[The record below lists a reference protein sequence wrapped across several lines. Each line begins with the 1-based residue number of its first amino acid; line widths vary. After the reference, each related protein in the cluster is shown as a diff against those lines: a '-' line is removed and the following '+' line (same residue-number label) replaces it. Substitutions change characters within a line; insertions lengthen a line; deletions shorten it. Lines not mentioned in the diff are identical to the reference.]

1 MCFMM
6 VAITGDGA
14 KHRYVAKQSKDEYEP
29 DDTYKRDIEP
39 PVLPRCVGIRLLLQG
54 SQYPPG
60 WVLDFST
67 GSPNLVSGNLVDPGG
82 S

>member
-54 SQYPPG
+54 SQYPSAPP
-60 WVLDFST
+60 LPPT
-67 GSPNLVSGNLVDPGG
+67 PPGG
-82 S
+82 LDGSCPLGLWKS